1 MIRIEELNSM
11 QRDVLKEIGNIGA
24 GHAATALAQM
34 LRERINM
41 TVPDVSIV
49 PLGKIHEVLGGAE
62 ELVVGIY
69 MKVFGDAPSK
79 LIFLF
84 NHQEAV
90 MLVNMILGTNI
101 EDVTAFG
108 DLEESVLREIS
119 NIMTGA
125 YLNALAVLTDLNL
138 LTSVPAYACDMS
150 GALLDAALLDGG
162 VIDDYALLIETQFS
176 LINRKINGHFFL
188 VPEPGALDAIL
199 TTLGV

>member
-1 MIRIEELNSM
+1 MIKIEELNSM

-24 GHAATALAQM
+24 GHAATALAQL

-49 PLGKIHEVLGGAE
+49 PLSRLHEVLGGTE

-90 MLVNMILGTNI
+90 MLVNMVLGTKT
-101 EDVTAFG
+101 EDIATFG

-138 LTSVPAYACDMS
+138 LPSVPAYACDMS

-176 LINRKINGHFFL
+176 LTNRQINGHFFL